1 MVNPLANY
9 YTKFYFGAVA
19 TLWATTFSFAVLFIP
34 KVYIFYKQWKRAFI
48 SSPTQQQ
55 LRNNSA
61 CSDNTQ
67 QTVLNDDD
75 TVAHSFLKSRNDAG
89 HHAGT
94 TSEPYKSAVFK
105 QTGDTSIATR
115 AYLGEEMDV
124 SPTESNHRYDNT
136 NVYVEVQEVIFYSY
150 KVVLCIIIKH

>member
-48 SSPTQQQ
+48 SSSTQQ

-61 CSDNTQ
+61 CSNNTQ

-75 TVAHSFLKSRNDAG
+75 TVAHSFLKSRNNAG
-89 HHAGT
+89 HHVGTAG
-94 TSEPYKSAVFK
+94 EPYTSAVLFE
-105 QTGDTSIATR
+105 QTGDTSIITR
-115 AYLGEEMDV
+115 AYLSGEIDV

-136 NVYVEVQEVIFYSY
+136 NVYVEVQEVNCLFFTYQYVSYS
-150 KVVLCIIIKH
+150 H

>member
-34 KVYIFYKQWKRAFI
+34 KVYVFYKQWKRAFV
-48 SSPTQQQ
+48 SSSTQQ

-75 TVAHSFLKSRNDAG
+75 TVAHSFLKSKNGAG
-89 HHAGT
+89 HHAGIT
-94 TSEPYKSAVFK
+94 GEPFTSAVLSE
-105 QTGDTSIATR
+105 QIGDTTIITR
-115 AYLGEEMDV
+115 AYLGGEIEDINV
-124 SPTESNHRYDNT
+124 LPTESNHRYDNT
-136 NVYVEVQEVIFYSY
+136 NVYVEVQEVKYFYT
-150 KVVLCIIIKH
+150 K